1 MNLRRR
7 RPLPGRLRSPTNPA
21 LRSPPTRSMPSSSDT
36 SRIQPEFKNPIDESS
51 IRTGALITIL
61 AKGFQY
67 SEMEANMDSS
77 DVDVDGDYIHL
88 EPIDILTKDV
98 HSLKQ
103 IVNNKKEK
111 AKELGNR
118 FGRDT
123 EHVQV
128 HRQGNEGPSPMD
140 FTPSLVSPSCEI
152 SDSDLYVLEGH
163 SLEVIACAWSPTG
176 SLLASGS
183 SDSTARIWE
192 ISNGPC
198 ISSMHSSP
206 PNVHVL
212 NHFNFSI
219 NNESNAVTALAWNEE
234 GELLATGS
242 YEGQASIWRKNGKL
256 EEILKKHTGSIFS
269 LQWNKRGDLLLTG
282 SFDNTAILWD
292 TGTWECKQQFAFHSA
307 PLISVEF
314 RNNTAFATCSEDK
327 MIYICSFGESQPVY
341 AFSEHQDEINA
352 IQWDP
357 TGTLLASCSDDR
369 SVKIWSLE
377 LGTCLHDLQGHHEA
391 VYTIKWSP
399 TGPGTINPNKQL
411 VLASASGDSTI
422 KLWDAHKGHLLRT
435 LNGHREA
442 VYSIAFSPNGNY
454 LASGSQDRHLHIWS
468 VKDGS
473 ILKTYS
479 RGGAII
485 YHVSWNRENDKVVAG
500 FGNGIVTLIDFRSA
514 VEASTMY

>member
-163 SLEVIACAWSPTG
+163 SLE
-176 SLLASGS
+176 
-183 SDSTARIWE
+183 
-192 ISNGPC
+192 
-198 ISSMHSSP
+198 
-206 PNVHVL
+206 
-212 NHFNFSI
+212 
-219 NNESNAVTALAWNEE
+219 EE